1 MSVALFP
8 PLLLEIGDFVIWVK
22 ARNAFLTQ
30 GFLPSD
36 ATKVV
41 NKIDNQV
48 MHITFFSERQEKTMR
63 ALRDIRFS
71 KDKVNTCSVY
81 EDDGEDENF

>member
-36 ATKVV
+36 MAKVL
-41 NKIDNQV
+41 KIFNSQKGSSL
-48 MHITFFSERQEKTMR
+48 F
-63 ALRDIRFS
+63 FS
-71 KDKVNTCSVY
+71 KDKINVLASTKTVKKKK
-81 EDDGEDENF
+81 